1 MDTSKSALVLTG
13 KVLPGHEADSVWPAL
28 AGYFRMERATFDSQ
42 VLARVPMTIKEGD
55 DLDKL
60 RSLRDGAIAAG
71 AEAVIVPVEGSGLF
85 VLPGDTPRGPVPRAW
100 VEERVRSGEWPASLR
115 VAAVGS
121 NTWTT
126 WSELV
131 APAATPA
138 KPAAPTMTRA
148 QPLTPE
154 SKDLGSTYIMP
165 RVDAAAMAATAAAA
179 PTSTPNATAQPDS
192 GLLPVG
198 DAIHAGFWRR
208 CAALMLDTLILV
220 IPIGAL
226 RYGFFISNNELLGT
240 LVVIVATWLYFA
252 LLESSTMQA
261 TIGKRVM
268 DLKVTDDRGRRI
280 GLGRATGRHFGKIVS
295 ALILYIGY
303 MLAGWTARKQALHDM
318 MASCCVVFRNVE
330 PGQPL
335 PTERAPMPWY
345 GWVLNTLPFL
355 AALALFWA
363 GAALVRAFGA

>member
-1 MDTSKSALVLTG
+1 
-13 KVLPGHEADSVWPAL
+13 
-28 AGYFRMERATFDSQ
+28 
-42 VLARVPMTIKEGD
+42 
-55 DLDKL
+55 
-60 RSLRDGAIAAG
+60 
-71 AEAVIVPVEGSGLF
+71 LF
-85 VLPGDTPRGPVPRAW
+85 ILPGDTPRGPVPRAH
-100 VEERVRSGEWPASLR
+100 VEECVRSGEWPTSLR
-115 VAAVGS
+115 VAVVGS
-121 NTWTT
+121 NTWMT

-131 APAATPA
+131 APAAAPVTPA
-138 KPAAPTMTRA
+138 MTRA

-165 RVDAAAMAATAAAA
+165 RVDAAAMAATAAVAA
-179 PTSTPNATAQPDS
+179 AGQPPTPEVAAQPDS
-192 GLLPVG
+192 GLLPPG

-226 RYGFFISNNELLGT
+226 RYAFFISNSELLGT
-240 LVVIVATWLYFA
+240 LVVILATWLYFA
-252 LLESSTMQA
+252 LQESSAMQA

-268 DLKVTDDRGRRI
+268 GLKVTDDHGARI

-335 PTERAPMPWY
+335 PTVRAPMPWY